1 MSVPNQPR
9 GAAALTI
16 PTGVELGSYTK
27 YEDAQRAVDHL
38 SDNDFPVRKVSIVG
52 EDLRMVERITGRLDY
67 GRVAASGAATG
78 AWFGVMMAIVM
89 WIVVGGFG
97 LVDFLVPVV
106 VGAAFGVLLGV
117 GSYTLRP
124 KTRDFTSSS
133 TVVARRYTVIADPS
147 VAAGMQAALAKEGL
161 GGAVRAPVALAGGA
175 YGAPAGGSYGS
186 GAGGYAGGVHGGGAT
201 SGGGPGGDV
210 PGGGVSGG
218 DVPAEDVPAE
228 DVPAGGGRTGG
239 GLSAEPGAGAG
250 GFPVD
255 GGPSSST
262 QAGPGPD
269 GAAGAAGGQ
278 RAPSTGFA
286 PGADGTPR
294 YGARLED
301 LAPDQR
307 AHGED
312 QLRRAETHRQRPTE
326 PQGEQRA
333 AEG

>member
-16 PTGVELGSYTK
+16 PTGVELGSYTR

-106 VGAAFGVLLGV
+106 VGAAFGILLGV
-117 GSYTLRP
+117 GSYALRP

-161 GGAVRAPVALAGGA
+161 GGAVRGPAAHAGGA

-201 SGGGPGGDV
+201 A
-210 PGGGVSGG
+210 GGVSGG
-218 DVPAEDVPAE
+218 DVPAD
-228 DVPAGGGRTGG
+228 GRQT
-239 GLSAEPGAGAG
+239 AEPGAVAEPGAMAA
-250 GFPVD
+250 GFPGD
-255 GGPSSST
+255 GGPSSGT

-269 GAAGAAGGQ
+269 GTVGDVGGQ

-312 QLRRAETHRQRPTE
+312 QLRRAETHRRRPTE

>member
-1 MSVPNQPR
+1 MSVPNQSR

-117 GSYTLRP
+117 GSYALRP

-161 GGAVRAPVALAGGA
+161 GGAVRAPVAQAGGA

-186 GAGGYAGGVHGGGAT
+186 GAGGYAGGVPGGGAT
-201 SGGGPGGDV
+201 AGG
-210 PGGGVSGG
+210 
-218 DVPAEDVPAE
+218 
-228 DVPAGGGRTGG
+228 VPAGAVSEAGGQSAGG
-239 GLSAEPGAGAG
+239 PPAGPGAAG
-250 GFPVD
+250 GIPVD
-255 GGPSSST
+255 GGPSSGT

-269 GAAGAAGGQ
+269 GAEGDAGGQ

-326 PQGEQRA
+326 PHGEQRA